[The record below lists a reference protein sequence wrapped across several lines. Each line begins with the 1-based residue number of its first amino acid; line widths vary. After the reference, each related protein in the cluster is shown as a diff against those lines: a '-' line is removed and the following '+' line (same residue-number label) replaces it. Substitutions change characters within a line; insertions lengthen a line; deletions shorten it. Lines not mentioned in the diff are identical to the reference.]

1 LNTWEGGAIAFREQA
16 TGKSAF
22 SGRYEYFNDPDGFQ
36 TGTVQHVQE
45 FTATYEY
52 KWVEGLL
59 TRVEYRG
66 DFSNV
71 NSFHKKDT
79 EMVDQQQTLTIAFVA
94 FFGPKR

>member
-1 LNTWEGGAIAFREQA
+1 M
-16 TGKSAF
+16 
-22 SGRYEYFNDPDGFQ
+22 
-36 TGTVQHVQE
+36 QE

-71 NSFHKKDT
+71 DYFNKLADQSSK
-79 EMVDQQQTLTIAFVA
+79 QQQTLTIAFIA

>member
-1 LNTWEGGAIAFREQA
+1 M
-16 TGKSAF
+16 
-22 SGRYEYFNDPDGFQ
+22 
-36 TGTVQHVQE
+36 QE

-66 DFSNV
+66 DFSNAAT
-71 NSFHKKDT
+71 FHKDAT
-79 EMVDQQQTLTIAFVA
+79 QMVKQQQTLTVAFVA

>member
-1 LNTWEGGAIAFREQA
+1 MAFAAHEQASAKQAIA
-16 TGKSAF
+16 
-22 SGRYEYFNDPDGFQ
+22 GRFEYFTDPNGFQ
-36 TGTVQHVQE
+36 TGTAQHLYE
-45 FTATYEY
+45 FTGTYEY

-71 NSFHKKDT
+71 AYFHKDQT
-79 EMVDQQQTLTIAFVA
+79 SYVDSQNTLTVAFIA

>member
-1 LNTWEGGAIAFREQA
+1 VQA
-16 TGKSAF
+16 SGKSAI
-22 SGRYEYFNDPDGFQ
+22 SGRYEYFNDPQGSQ
-36 TGTVQHVQE
+36 TGMIQHLYE
-45 FTATYEY
+45 FTGTYEY

-71 NSFHKKDT
+71 AYFHKDANS
-79 EMVDQQQTLTIAFVA
+79 MVDSQSTLTVAFIA